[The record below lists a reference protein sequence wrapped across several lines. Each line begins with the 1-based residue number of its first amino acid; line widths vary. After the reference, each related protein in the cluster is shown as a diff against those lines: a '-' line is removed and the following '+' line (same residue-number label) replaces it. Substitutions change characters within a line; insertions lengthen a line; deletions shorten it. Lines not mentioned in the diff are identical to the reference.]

1 MAGVLIH
8 EWIATAGGS
17 ENVLEAMSRVYPDA
31 DILCLWNDSIG
42 RFDPERVHESWL
54 AKSPLRRSKA
64 LALPFMPATWRRL
77 QDRDYDWALISS
89 HLFAHHARFEGRALD
104 VPRFVYVHTPARYI
118 WTPELDMRG
127 NGIAAQLAARVLKPL
142 DRRRAGETAHFAANS
157 RFVQSRIADAWHV
170 ESRVIHPPV
179 EVTQIQSGGP
189 WRDRLSPQDEA
200 VFESLPAGFIL
211 GASRF
216 IPYKRLDTV
225 IRTAE
230 LTGRPVV
237 LAGKGSEYDRL
248 HALAAASSVP
258 VYFVIAPSRELLYAL
273 YEAAALYVFPAIED
287 FGIMPVEAMA
297 AGAAVLAQS
306 VGGASESVVSG
317 VTGET
322 TTFESDSDI
331 RSAAERALSTQRDAR
346 RAHAR
351 TFTAERF
358 ANDIETWVSNG

>member
-1 MAGVLIH
+1 M
-8 EWIATAGGS
+8 
-17 ENVLEAMSRVYPDA
+17 LEAMSRVFPDA
-31 DILCLWNDSIG
+31 DILCLWNDSTG
-42 RFDPERVHESWL
+42 RFAPERIHESWL

-77 QDRDYDWALISS
+77 PDRNYDWALISS
-89 HLFAHHARFEGRALD
+89 HLFAHHARFEGGVLD

-157 RFVQSRIADAWHV
+157 RFVQRRIADAWQV
-170 ESRVIHPPV
+170 ESQVIHPPV

-189 WRDRLSPQDEA
+189 WRDRLSSEDEA
-200 VFESLPAGFIL
+200 VLESLPADFLL

-237 LAGKGSEYDRL
+237 LAGKGSEYERL
-248 HALAAASSVP
+248 RALAAASSVP
-258 VYFVIAPSRELLYAL
+258 VHFVIAPSRELLYAL

-297 AGAAVLAQS
+297 AGAPVLAQAI
-306 VGGASESVVSG
+306 GGASESIVSG

-331 RSAAERALSTQRDAR
+331 RSAVETALSTREDAR
-346 RAHAR
+346 RQHAR
-351 TFTAERF
+351 MFTAERF
-358 ANDIETWVSNG
+358 ANDIQTWVSNG